1 MAEKRKTS
9 EEELSELQHYTRGL
23 IEASQDIMVTFNSEG
38 IITDANQ
45 QVVEVTGVPREKL
58 IGSPFRQYFT
68 DPDRAQRGAE
78 MVFKEEKVRDYDLE
92 LINREGGHIPV
103 SWNAS
108 VYRDMTGEIAGVYAI
123 ARDITEMKS
132 ITEQLLSQQQVIL
145 ELSTP
150 VLKLWDEIVLLP
162 LVGVIDTPR
171 SALLMENLLN
181 SIVKLEARVA
191 ILDIAGIPVIDTKVA
206 QHLLKTVTAAKM
218 LGAEVIITGIS
229 PEVAQ
234 TLTKLEIR
242 TENIR
247 TCGTLHAG
255 IAAAF
260 VMIGLQI
267 EHKK

>member
-1 MAEKRKTS
+1 MYR
-9 EEELSELQHYTRGL
+9 
-23 IEASQDIMVTFNSEG
+23 
-38 IITDANQ
+38 
-45 QVVEVTGVPREKL
+45 
-58 IGSPFRQYFT
+58 
-68 DPDRAQRGAE
+68 DRAG
-78 MVFKEEKVRDYDLE
+78 K
-92 LINREGGHIPV
+92 
-103 SWNAS
+103 
-108 VYRDMTGEIAGVYAI
+108 IAGVYAI
-123 ARDITEMKS
+123 ARDISEMKS

-145 ELSTP
+145 ELSTS

-247 TCGTLHAG
+247 TCGTLQSG

-260 VMIGLQI
+260 DMIGLQI
-267 EHKK
+267 ERKK